1 MVIVPSPLRVP
12 GRAIANKFAEQA
24 IAHSPDLEHRCVANC
39 LQSCLCRDRKQT
51 YCLIQALDRAT
62 KGDVEN
68 GLIFSSSNPRRAERI
83 ISVAELM
90 AELAHAATISTAIAC

>member
-12 GRAIANKFAEQA
+12 GLAIANKFTSEA
-24 IAHSPDLEHRCVANC
+24 IAHSPDLERRCVANC

-51 YCLIQALDRAT
+51 YCLIQALDRAA

-68 GLIFSSSNPRRAERI
+68 GLIFSSANAGRAERI
-83 ISVAELM
+83 VCVAELM
-90 AELAHAATISTAIAC
+90 AELVYPATITTAIAC